1 MRGWRSERRPF
12 YLLSC
17 LAVILALRPMTVV
30 AQEQPTEIQVKA
42 AFLFNFVKFV
52 EWPAESFRENGG
64 RIRLCVLGEDRFA
77 QELERIA
84 AGKVV
89 SGRALEVVRA
99 SQGERV
105 LRCQILFIGA
115 AQNAMGRK
123 ALAESRSESVLTV
136 GENAEFLRQ
145 GGVIRLFLLDSRIR
159 FEINLEASERAGL
172 KVSSKLLA
180 LAQSVRGAPAGGG

>member
-1 MRGWRSERRPF
+1 MRGWRSGRKPSR
-12 YLLSC
+12 LLAC
-17 LAVILALRPMTVV
+17 LAVLLALRPVTVV

-52 EWPAESFRENGG
+52 EWPAESFRDSGG
-64 RIRLCVLGEDRFA
+64 HLRLCVLGEDRFA

-89 SGRALEVVRA
+89 SGRALEVVRV
-99 SQGERV
+99 SQRERA
-105 LRCQILFIGA
+105 LHCQILFIGA
-115 AQNAMGRK
+115 TQNAMGQK
-123 ALAESRSESVLTV
+123 VLAESRSESVLTV

-159 FEINLEASERAGL
+159 FEISLEAAERAGL
-172 KVSSKLLA
+172 KVSSKLLV